1 MYTLFIQQHF
11 QEHSMSRKQTIIH
24 GTIILTITGFLS
36 RFMGFFYRIFLSRTF
51 GEEGVGL
58 YQLIFP
64 VYALCYS
71 LTTAGIETAISRTV
85 ARKVSLGKEREAQE
99 FLLTGLFLSFLL
111 SCICMIAIQKNTT
124 FIASKILG
132 DERCIPL
139 LTILSYTV
147 PCSAIH
153 SCICGYCYGLKQTSI
168 PAAAQLVEQTARI
181 SGVFLLY
188 RLLIKNQGT
197 APITIAVCGMVIG
210 EFCSAAYTI
219 STLPHVLRGQRTS
232 RTPLHRHS
240 LAAPSATRVLPR
252 MNMNIIYQRLRE
264 LLPLSLPLTANRV
277 LINLLQSIEAISIPG
292 RLQLF
297 GLNTSEALS
306 LYGVLNG
313 MALPC
318 ILFPSAVTSSI
329 SIMLMPTVAEIQAT
343 DNRGE
348 MLDIIK
354 KVAGA
359 CFILG
364 LFCCLAFLLFG
375 AWIGI
380 TLFDSPTA
388 GKFILTLAW
397 ICPFLYTNSALSS
410 VINGL
415 GKTSSTL
422 FINTFS
428 LLIRIAGVFYAIPL
442 FGIQGYLWGLLISQ
456 LAATLLSV
464 VIIYKNV
471 RQKKLMPV

>member
-1 MYTLFIQQHF
+1 
-11 QEHSMSRKQTIIH
+11 MSRKQTIIR

-85 ARKVSLGKEREAQE
+85 ARKISLGREREARE
-99 FLLTGLFLSFLL
+99 FLLTGLSLSFFLA
-111 SCICMIAIQKNTT
+111 CICMVAMQKNAG
-124 FIASKILG
+124 FIASEILG
-132 DERCIPL
+132 DERCVPL

-147 PCSAIH
+147 PCSAVH

-168 PAAAQLVEQTARI
+168 PAAAQLIEQSTRI
-181 SGVFLLY
+181 AGVYLLY
-188 RLLIKNQGT
+188 RVLIRNQGN
-197 APITIAVCGMVIG
+197 APVTIAVCGLVIG
-210 EFCSAAYTI
+210 EFFSALYTTTI
-219 STLPHVLRGQRTS
+219 LLKGRSITQILRRRASSGLPAGR
-232 RTPLHRHS
+232 
-240 LAAPSATRVLPR
+240 AFPSMTTGILCR
-252 MNMNIIYQRLRE
+252 RLKE
-264 LLPLSLPLTANRV
+264 LLPLSVPLTANRV

-292 RLQLF
+292 RLQRF
-297 GLNTSEALS
+297 GLDTSQALS

-329 SIMLMPTVAEIQAT
+329 SIMLMPTVAEIQAS
-343 DNRGE
+343 DDRSE

-354 KVAGA
+354 KVTGA
-359 CFILG
+359 CFTLG
-364 LFCCLAFLLFG
+364 LFCCLTFLLFG
-375 AWIGI
+375 SWIGLA
-380 TLFDSPTA
+380 LFGSRTA

-410 VINGL
+410 IINGL
-415 GKTSSTL
+415 GKTGSTL
-422 FINTFS
+422 FVNTFS
-428 LLIRIAGVFYAIPL
+428 LLIRIFGVFYAIPL

-464 VIIYKNV
+464 WIIYQNTGRKGA
-471 RQKKLMPV
+471 L

>member
-1 MYTLFIQQHF
+1 
-11 QEHSMSRKQTIIH
+11 MSRKQTIIR

-85 ARKVSLGKEREAQE
+85 ARKISLGKEREARE
-99 FLLTGLFLSFLL
+99 FLLAGLSLSFSLA
-111 SCICMIAIQKNTT
+111 CICMIAMQKNAA
-124 FIASKILG
+124 FIASTILG

-153 SCICGYCYGLKQTSI
+153 SCICGYCYGLKQTSV
-168 PAAAQLVEQTARI
+168 PASAQLIEQITRI
-181 SGVFLLY
+181 SGVYLLY
-188 RLLIKNQGT
+188 RLLIKDQGS
-197 APITIAVCGMVIG
+197 APITIAVCGLVIG
-210 EFCSAAYTI
+210 EFFSALYTLSI
-219 STLPHVLRGQRTS
+219 LPGFLKKWRITQAFRRCPSSGTSSRQTLPSVTAGIFYR
-232 RTPLHRHS
+232 
-240 LAAPSATRVLPR
+240 
-252 MNMNIIYQRLRE
+252 RLKE
-264 LLPLSLPLTANRV
+264 LLPLSIPLTANRV

-292 RLQLF
+292 RLQRF
-297 GLNTSEALS
+297 GLGTSEALS

-343 DNRGE
+343 DDQRE

-354 KVAGA
+354 KVTGA

-364 LFCCLAFLLFG
+364 LFCCLTFLLFG
-375 AWIGI
+375 SWIGI
-380 TLFDSPTA
+380 TLFGSRTA

-464 VIIYKNV
+464 FIIYKNV
-471 RQKKLMPV
+471 NRRQ

>member
-1 MYTLFIQQHF
+1 
-11 QEHSMSRKQTIIH
+11 MSRKQTLIR
-24 GTIILTITGFLS
+24 GTLILTATGFLS

-71 LTTAGIETAISRTV
+71 LATAGIETAISRTV
-85 ARKVSLGKEREAQE
+85 ARKVSLGKEQEARE
-99 FLLTGLFLSFLL
+99 FLLTGLFLSFFL
-111 SCICMIAIQKNTT
+111 SCICMIVIQKNAA

-153 SCICGYCYGLKQTSI
+153 SCIGGYCYGLKQTAV

-181 SGVFLLY
+181 FGVFLLY
-188 RLLIKNQGT
+188 RLLMKNQGT

-210 EFCSAAYTI
+210 EFFSAAY
-219 STLPHVLRGQRTS
+219 SVSVLPQALRGRDVIH
-232 RTPLHRHS
+232 PVHRRS
-240 LAAPSATRVLPR
+240 PGAPAGRILPR
-252 MNMNIIYQRLRE
+252 MNGKILYQRLQE
-264 LLPLSLPLTANRV
+264 LLPLSVPLTANRV

-297 GLNTSEALS
+297 GLSTSEALS

-343 DNRGE
+343 DNRTE

-364 LFCCLAFLLFG
+364 LFCCLSFLLFG
-375 AWIGI
+375 AWIGA
-380 TLFDSPTA
+380 TLFGSPTA
-388 GKFILTLAW
+388 GKLILTLAW

-422 FINTFS
+422 FINAFS

-442 FGIQGYLWGLLISQ
+442 FGIQGYLWGLLVSQ
-456 LAATLLSV
+456 LAATLLSII
-464 VIIYKNV
+464 VIYLNV
-471 RQKKLMPV
+471 RKYG

>member
-1 MYTLFIQQHF
+1 
-11 QEHSMSRKQTIIH
+11 MSRKQTIIR

-71 LTTAGIETAISRTV
+71 LATAGIETAISRTV

-99 FLLTGLFLSFLL
+99 FLLTGLFLSFFL
-111 SCICMIAIQKNTT
+111 SCICMIAIQKNTV
-124 FIASKILG
+124 FIATKILG

-153 SCICGYCYGLKQTSI
+153 SCIGGYCYGLKQTAI

-188 RLLIKNQGT
+188 RLLIKNQST
-197 APITIAVCGMVIG
+197 APITIAVCGLVIG
-210 EFCSAAYTI
+210 EFFSAAYTI
-219 STLPHVLRGQRTS
+219 SALPQALCGRDMAH
-232 RTPLHRHS
+232 PLHRHRKTVS
-240 LAAPSATRVLPR
+240 PTTQVLPH
-252 MNMNIIYQRLRE
+252 MNANILYQRLRE

-277 LINLLQSIEAISIPG
+277 LINLLQSIEAISIPR
-292 RLQLF
+292 RLQRF

-318 ILFPSAVTSSI
+318 ILFPSAITSSI

-343 DNRGE
+343 DDRNE
-348 MLDIIK
+348 MLDVIK
-354 KVAGA
+354 KVTGA

-364 LFCCLAFLLFG
+364 MFCCLAFLLFG

-442 FGIQGYLWGLLISQ
+442 FGIQGYLWGLLVSQ
-456 LAATLLSV
+456 LAATVLSAA
-464 VIIYKNV
+464 IIYMNV
-471 RQKKLMPV
+471 VRR

>member
-1 MYTLFIQQHF
+1 
-11 QEHSMSRKQTIIH
+11 MSKKKTIIR

-85 ARKVSLGKEREAQE
+85 ARKVSLGKERESRE
-99 FLLTGLFLSFLL
+99 FLLTGLSMAFLL
-111 SCICMIAIQKNTT
+111 ACICMIVMQKNAA
-124 FIASKILG
+124 FIASEILG
-132 DERCIPL
+132 DERCVPL

-168 PAAAQLVEQTARI
+168 PASAQLIEQTTRI
-181 SGVFLLY
+181 SGVYLLY
-188 RLLIKNQGT
+188 RLLIRDQGN
-197 APITIAVCGMVIG
+197 APITIAVCGLVIG
-210 EFCSAAYTI
+210 EFFSALYTLSI
-219 STLPHVLRGQRTS
+219 LPGFLKGRRVTQAFRRSSSS
-232 RTPLHRHS
+232 RASSVQML
-240 LAAPSATRVLPR
+240 PSMTAGILYR
-252 MNMNIIYQRLRE
+252 RLKE
-264 LLPLSLPLTANRV
+264 LLPLSIPLTANRV

-292 RLQLF
+292 RLQRF
-297 GLNTSEALS
+297 GLGTSEALS

-329 SIMLMPTVAEIQAT
+329 SIMLMPTVAEIQAS
-343 DNRGE
+343 DDRNE
-348 MLDIIK
+348 MLDIVK
-354 KVAGA
+354 KVTGA
-359 CFILG
+359 CFTLG
-364 LFCCLAFLLFG
+364 LFCCLSFLLFG
-375 AWIGI
+375 SWIGI
-380 TLFDSPTA
+380 TLFGSRIA

-422 FINTFS
+422 FVNTFS
-428 LLIRIAGVFYAIPL
+428 LLIRIAGVFYAIPV

-464 VIIYKNV
+464 FIIYKSIP
-471 RQKKLMPV
+471 RKMAEWP

>member
-1 MYTLFIQQHF
+1 
-11 QEHSMSRKQTIIH
+11 MSKKQTIIR

-85 ARKVSLGKEREAQE
+85 ARKVSLGKEREARE
-99 FLLTGLFLSFLL
+99 FLLTGLSLAFLL
-111 SCICMIAIQKNTT
+111 ACICMIVMQKNSA
-124 FIASKILG
+124 FIASEILG
-132 DERCIPL
+132 DERCAPL

-168 PAAAQLVEQTARI
+168 PASAQMIEQTTRI
-181 SGVFLLY
+181 SGVYLLY
-188 RLLIKNQGT
+188 RLLVRNQGN
-197 APITIAVCGMVIG
+197 APITIAVCGLVIG
-210 EFCSAAYTI
+210 EFFSALYTLSI
-219 STLPHVLRGQRTS
+219 LPGFLKGRRLTQAFRRYSSSGVSAGQM
-232 RTPLHRHS
+232 L
-240 LAAPSATRVLPR
+240 PSMTAGILYR
-252 MNMNIIYQRLRE
+252 RLRE
-264 LLPLSLPLTANRV
+264 LLPLSIPLTANRV

-292 RLQLF
+292 RLQYF
-297 GLNTSEALS
+297 GLGTSEALS

-329 SIMLMPTVAEIQAT
+329 SIMLMPTVAEIQAS
-343 DNRGE
+343 DDRNE

-359 CFILG
+359 CFTLG
-364 LFCCLAFLLFG
+364 LFCCLAFLIFG
-375 AWIGI
+375 SWIGI
-380 TLFDSPTA
+380 TLFGSRTA

-397 ICPFLYTNSALSS
+397 ICPFLYTNTALSS

-422 FINTFS
+422 FVNTFS
-428 LLIRIAGVFYAIPL
+428 LLIRIAGVFYAIPV
-442 FGIQGYLWGLLISQ
+442 FGIQGYLWVLLISQ

-464 VIIYKNV
+464 FIIYKSISYE
-471 RQKKLMPV
+471 RAE

>member
-1 MYTLFIQQHF
+1 
-11 QEHSMSRKQTIIH
+11 MSRKQTIIR

-85 ARKVSLGKEREAQE
+85 ARKVSLGKEREARE
-99 FLLTGLFLSFLL
+99 FLLTGLSLSFFLA
-111 SCICMIAIQKNTT
+111 CICMVAMQKNAA
-124 FIASKILG
+124 FIAATILG

-153 SCICGYCYGLKQTSI
+153 SCICGYCYGLKQTSV
-168 PAAAQLVEQTARI
+168 PAAAQLVEQTTRI
-181 SGVFLLY
+181 AGVWLLY
-188 RLLIKNQGT
+188 RLLIQDQGK
-197 APITIAVCGMVIG
+197 APITIAVCGLVIG
-210 EFCSAAYTI
+210 EFFSALYTTSI
-219 STLPHVLRGQRTS
+219 LPGFLKGRSVLRV
-232 RTPLHRHS
+232 LHRRAS
-240 LAAPSATRVLPR
+240 PNLPAKRAFPSMTAGIFCRNLK
-252 MNMNIIYQRLRE
+252 E
-264 LLPLSLPLTANRV
+264 LLPLSVPLTANRV

-292 RLQLF
+292 RLQRF
-297 GLNTSEALS
+297 GLGTSEALS

-329 SIMLMPTVAEIQAT
+329 SIMLMPTVAEIQAA
-343 DNRGE
+343 DDRHE

-354 KVAGA
+354 KVTGA
-359 CFILG
+359 CFTLG
-364 LFCCLAFLLFG
+364 LFCCLVFLLFG
-375 AWIGI
+375 SWVGV
-380 TLFDSPTA
+380 TLFGSRTA

-410 VINGL
+410 IINGL

-422 FINTFS
+422 FVNTFS
-428 LLIRIAGVFYAIPL
+428 LLIRIAGVFCAIPR

-464 VIIYKNV
+464 WIICLNI
-471 RQKKLMPV
+471 RNLKKCTS

>member
-1 MYTLFIQQHF
+1 
-11 QEHSMSRKQTIIH
+11 MSRKQTIIR
-24 GTIILTITGFLS
+24 GTLILTVTGFLS

-71 LTTAGIETAISRTV
+71 LTTAGVETAISRTV
-85 ARKVSLGKEREAQE
+85 ARKRSLGKEREARE
-99 FLLTGLFLSFLL
+99 FLLTGLLLSFFLS
-111 SCICMIAIQKNTT
+111 CACMVAIQKNAA
-124 FIASKILG
+124 FIATVILG

-153 SCICGYCYGLKQTSI
+153 SCIGGYCYGLKQTAL
-168 PAAAQLVEQTARI
+168 PASAQLVEQTARI
-181 SGVFLLY
+181 CGVFLLY
-188 RLLIKNQGT
+188 RLLIKNQGA
-197 APITIAVCGMVIG
+197 APITIAVCGLVIG
-210 EFCSAAYTI
+210 EFFSAVYSI
-219 STLPHVLRGQRTS
+219 SALPRALRGRGS
-232 RTPLHRHS
+232 AHPLHRR
-240 LAAPSATRVLPR
+240 PISASKGRIFPR
-252 MNMNIIYQRLRE
+252 MNGAALSRSLRE
-264 LLPLSLPLTANRV
+264 LLPLSVPLTANRV

-297 GLNTSEALS
+297 GLSTSEALS

-343 DNRGE
+343 DRRDE

-364 LFCCLAFLLFG
+364 LFCCLSFLLFG
-375 AWIGI
+375 AWIGVA
-380 TLFDSPTA
+380 LFDSPTA

-428 LLIRIAGVFYAIPL
+428 LLIRIAGVFCAIPL
-442 FGIQGYLWGLLISQ
+442 FGIQGYLWGLLVSQ

-464 VIIYKNV
+464 AVIYHNV
-471 RQKKLMPV
+471 APRKSCRA

>member
-1 MYTLFIQQHF
+1 
-11 QEHSMSRKQTIIH
+11 MSRKQTLIR
-24 GTIILTITGFLS
+24 GTLILTATGFLS

-71 LTTAGIETAISRTV
+71 LATAGIETAISRTV
-85 ARKVSLGKEREAQE
+85 ARKVSLGKEQEARE
-99 FLLTGLFLSFLL
+99 FLLTGLFLSFFL
-111 SCICMIAIQKNTT
+111 SCICMIVIQKNAA

-153 SCICGYCYGLKQTSI
+153 SCIGGYCYGLKQTAV

-181 SGVFLLY
+181 FGVFLLY
-188 RLLIKNQGT
+188 RLLMKNQGT

-210 EFCSAAYTI
+210 EFFSAAY
-219 STLPHVLRGQRTS
+219 SVSVLPQVLRGRDVIH
-232 RTPLHRHS
+232 PVHRRS
-240 LAAPSATRVLPR
+240 PGAPAGRILPR
-252 MNMNIIYQRLRE
+252 MNGKILYQRLQE
-264 LLPLSLPLTANRV
+264 LLPLSVPLTANRV

-297 GLNTSEALS
+297 GLSTSEALS

-343 DNRGE
+343 DNRTE

-364 LFCCLAFLLFG
+364 LFCCLSFLLFG
-375 AWIGI
+375 AWIGA
-380 TLFDSPTA
+380 TLFGSPTA
-388 GKFILTLAW
+388 GKLILTLAW

-422 FINTFS
+422 FINAFS

-442 FGIQGYLWGLLISQ
+442 FGIQGYLWGLLVSQ
-456 LAATLLSV
+456 LAATLLSII
-464 VIIYKNV
+464 VIYLNV
-471 RQKKLMPV
+471 RKYG

>member
-1 MYTLFIQQHF
+1 
-11 QEHSMSRKQTIIH
+11 MSRKQTIIR

-85 ARKVSLGKEREAQE
+85 ARKISLGKEREARE
-99 FLLTGLFLSFLL
+99 FLLAGISLSFMLA
-111 SCICMIAIQKNTT
+111 CICMIAMQKNAA
-124 FIASKILG
+124 FLASQILG
-132 DERCIPL
+132 DERCVPL

-168 PAAAQLVEQTARI
+168 PASAQLIEQITRI
-181 SGVFLLY
+181 SGVYLLY
-188 RLLIKNQGT
+188 RLLIKNQGN
-197 APITIAVCGMVIG
+197 APITIAVCGLVIG
-210 EFCSAAYTI
+210 EFFSALYTLSI
-219 STLPHVLRGQRTS
+219 LPGFLNGRHITQVFR
-232 RTPLHRHS
+232 RHS
-240 LAAPSATRVLPR
+240 SSGASGGQTIPYMTAGILYR
-252 MNMNIIYQRLRE
+252 RLKE
-264 LLPLSLPLTANRV
+264 LLPLSIPLTANRV

-292 RLQLF
+292 RLQRF
-297 GLNTSEALS
+297 GLDTSEALS

-329 SIMLMPTVAEIQAT
+329 SIMLMPTVAEIQASE
-343 DNRGE
+343 DRNE

-354 KVAGA
+354 KVTGA
-359 CFILG
+359 CFTLG
-364 LFCCLAFLLFG
+364 LFCCLVFLLFG
-375 AWIGI
+375 SWIGI
-380 TLFDSPTA
+380 TLFGSRTA

-422 FINTFS
+422 FVNTFS

-442 FGIQGYLWGLLISQ
+442 FGIQGYLWGLLVSQ

-464 VIIYKNV
+464 FIIYKSIRIRKSV
-471 RQKKLMPV
+471 CE

>member
-1 MYTLFIQQHF
+1 
-11 QEHSMSRKQTIIH
+11 MSKKQTIIR

-85 ARKVSLGKEREAQE
+85 ARKVSLGKEKEARE
-99 FLLTGLFLSFLL
+99 FLLTGLSLAFLL
-111 SCICMIAIQKNTT
+111 ACICMIAMQKNTA
-124 FIASKILG
+124 FIASEILG
-132 DERCIPL
+132 DERCAPL

-168 PAAAQLVEQTARI
+168 PASAQLIEQTTRI
-181 SGVFLLY
+181 SGVYLLY
-188 RLLIKNQGT
+188 RLLIRDQGN
-197 APITIAVCGMVIG
+197 APITIAVCGLVIG
-210 EFCSAAYTI
+210 EFFSALYTLSI
-219 STLPHVLRGQRTS
+219 LPGFLKGRLVTQAFRRGSSSGASGGQTIPAM
-232 RTPLHRHS
+232 TAGIL
-240 LAAPSATRVLPR
+240 
-252 MNMNIIYQRLRE
+252 YKRLKE
-264 LLPLSLPLTANRV
+264 LLPLSIPLTANRV

-292 RLQLF
+292 RLQRF
-297 GLNTSEALS
+297 GLGTSEALS

-313 MALPC
+313 MSLPC
-318 ILFPSAVTSSI
+318 ILFPSAITSSI
-329 SIMLMPTVAEIQAT
+329 SIMLMPTVAEIQAS
-343 DNRGE
+343 DGRNE

-354 KVAGA
+354 KVTGA
-359 CFILG
+359 CFTLG
-364 LFCCLAFLLFG
+364 LFCCLVFLIFG
-375 AWIGI
+375 SWIGI
-380 TLFDSPTA
+380 TLFGSRTA

-422 FINTFS
+422 FVNTFS
-428 LLIRIAGVFYAIPL
+428 LLIRIAGVFYAIPV

-464 VIIYKNV
+464 FIIYKS
-471 RQKKLMPV
+471 MPCKTAGCP

>member
-1 MYTLFIQQHF
+1 
-11 QEHSMSRKQTIIH
+11 MSKKQTIIR

-85 ARKVSLGKEREAQE
+85 ARKVSLGKEKEARE
-99 FLLTGLFLSFLL
+99 FLLTGLSLAFLL
-111 SCICMIAIQKNTT
+111 ACICMIVMQKNAA
-124 FIASKILG
+124 FIASEILG
-132 DERCIPL
+132 DERCAPL

-168 PAAAQLVEQTARI
+168 PASAQLIEQTTRI
-181 SGVFLLY
+181 SGVYLLY
-188 RLLIKNQGT
+188 RLLIRDQGN
-197 APITIAVCGMVIG
+197 APITIAVCGLVIG
-210 EFCSAAYTI
+210 EFFSALYTLSILPGFLKGRLVTQAFRRGSPSRASGGQTIPAMTAGI
-219 STLPHVLRGQRTS
+219 S
-232 RTPLHRHS
+232 
-240 LAAPSATRVLPR
+240 
-252 MNMNIIYQRLRE
+252 YKRLKE
-264 LLPLSLPLTANRV
+264 LLPLSIPLTANRV

-292 RLQLF
+292 RLQRF
-297 GLNTSEALS
+297 GLGTSEALS

-313 MALPC
+313 MSLPC
-318 ILFPSAVTSSI
+318 ILFPSAITSSI
-329 SIMLMPTVAEIQAT
+329 SIMLMPTVAEIQAS
-343 DNRGE
+343 DGRNE

-354 KVAGA
+354 KVTGA
-359 CFILG
+359 CFTLG
-364 LFCCLAFLLFG
+364 LFCCLVFLIFG
-375 AWIGI
+375 SWIGI
-380 TLFDSPTA
+380 TLFGSRTA

-422 FINTFS
+422 FVNTFS
-428 LLIRIAGVFYAIPL
+428 LLIRIAGVFYAIPV

-464 VIIYKNV
+464 FIIYKS
-471 RQKKLMPV
+471 MPCKTAGCP

>member
-1 MYTLFIQQHF
+1 
-11 QEHSMSRKQTIIH
+11 MSRKQTIIR
-24 GTIILTITGFLS
+24 GTIILTVTGFLS

-85 ARKVSLGKEREAQE
+85 ARKVSLGKEREARE
-99 FLLTGLFLSFLL
+99 FLLTGLFVSFLL
-111 SCICMIAIQKNTT
+111 SGICTVAMQKNAA
-124 FIASKILG
+124 FIAVKILG
-132 DERCIPL
+132 DERCVPL

-153 SCICGYCYGLKQTSI
+153 SCICGYCYGRKQTTV
-168 PAAAQLVEQTARI
+168 PAAAQLVEQTFRI
-181 SGVFLLY
+181 SGVYILY
-188 RLLIKNQGT
+188 RVLMKGQGT
-197 APITIAVCGMVIG
+197 APITIAVCGLVIG
-210 EFCSAAYTI
+210 EFSSALYTI
-219 STLPHVLRGQRTS
+219 SVLPGCLGRRKNAGLLHR
-232 RTPLHRHS
+232 RTP
-240 LAAPSATRVLPR
+240 AAPVPKQFFPSVTARVLYR
-252 MNMNIIYQRLRE
+252 NLRE

-292 RLQLF
+292 RLQRF

-329 SIMLMPTVAEIQAT
+329 SIMLMPTVAEIQAA
-343 DNRGE
+343 DDHRE

-354 KVAGA
+354 KVTGA
-359 CFILG
+359 CFTLG

-375 AWIGI
+375 SWIGI
-380 TLFDSPTA
+380 TLFDSRTA

-410 VINGL
+410 IINGL
-415 GKTSSTL
+415 GKTGSTL
-422 FINTFS
+422 LVNTFS
-428 LLIRIAGVFYAIPL
+428 LLIRIGGVFYAIPL

-456 LAATLLSV
+456 LAATLLSA
-464 VIIYKNV
+464 VIIYINV
-471 RQKKLMPV
+471 RGRRTVKN

>member
-1 MYTLFIQQHF
+1 
-11 QEHSMSRKQTIIH
+11 MSRKQTIIR

-85 ARKVSLGKEREAQE
+85 ARKVSLGKEQEARE

-111 SCICMIAIQKNTT
+111 SCICMIAIQKNTV
-124 FIASKILG
+124 FIATKILG

-153 SCICGYCYGLKQTSI
+153 SCIGGYCYGLKQTAI

-188 RLLIKNQGT
+188 RLLMKNQGT
-197 APITIAVCGMVIG
+197 APVTIAVCGLVIG
-210 EFCSAAYTI
+210 EFFSAAYTI
-219 STLPHVLRGQRTS
+219 SALPRALRGHTIAS
-232 RTPLHRHS
+232 PSHRDHPAS
-240 LAAPSATRVLPR
+240 SPKRQVFPR
-252 MNMNIIYQRLRE
+252 MNAGILCQRLRE

-297 GLNTSEALS
+297 GLSTSEALS

-318 ILFPSAVTSSI
+318 ILFPSAITSSI

-343 DNRGE
+343 DNRSE

-364 LFCCLAFLLFG
+364 MFCCLTFLLFG

-422 FINTFS
+422 FVNTFS
-428 LLIRIAGVFYAIPL
+428 LLIRIAGVFYAIPV

-456 LAATLLSV
+456 LAATLLSL
-464 VIIYKNV
+464 VIIYINISSG
-471 RQKKLMPV
+471 RHRAH